1 MSSETR
7 ARTGRASSNSPDQ
20 PVAKPRSCVTCR
32 SRKVRC
38 DKKVPCSNC
47 RRGKI
52 ACVLPAD
59 DKPPRWA
66 RRLERLS
73 NTGAAAPSQDA
84 DPGVSQVMDRIKG
97 LEGLVKQLSDE
108 LQNARASTS
117 ASEGPSP
124 PSLRQESTSNLRSPR
139 DERADTVATTPD
151 SNKQFGR
158 FVSSGNSRAHYV
170 SSGFWSK
177 ISDEVRHVNIAPQRP
192 KR

>member
-1 MSSETR
+1 MSSEPR
-7 ARTGRASSNSPDQ
+7 ARTSRASSNGPDQ
-20 PVAKPRSCVTCR
+20 PIAKPRSCVTCR

-47 RRGKI
+47 RRGNI

-73 NTGAAAPSQDA
+73 NTAAPAQDA

-97 LEGLVKQLSDE
+97 LEGLVRQLSAE
-108 LQNARASTS
+108 LQHARASTS
-117 ASEGPSP
+117 ASEGPSS
-124 PSLRQESTSNLRSPR
+124 PSPRQESTSNAHGSLGERR
-139 DERADTVATTPD
+139 DASASTPG
-151 SNKQFGR
+151 SSSQFGR
-158 FVSSGNSRAHYV
+158 FVSSDNSRGRYV

-177 ISDEVRHVNIAPQRP
+177 ISDEVRHISPAPQAAY
-192 KR
+192 